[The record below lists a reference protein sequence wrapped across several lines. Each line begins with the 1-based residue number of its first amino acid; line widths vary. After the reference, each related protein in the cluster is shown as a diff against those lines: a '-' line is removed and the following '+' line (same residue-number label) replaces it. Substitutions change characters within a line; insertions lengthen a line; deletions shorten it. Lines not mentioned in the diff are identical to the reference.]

1 MNLLFIS
8 KKFLHTILWTL
19 SAQISWIDTSY
30 LEIFNALL
38 RYMQLRFDIILICT
52 FFIISLEVVFSLIKV
67 NPDIEDLQ
75 FGSRNTLLI
84 QTTLTFFKNRKSAT
98 EVIKTFDKF
107 SLFSGL
113 NVNTKLLT
121 LVSKTGLRWH
131 TVEQNISV

>member
-19 SAQISWIDTSY
+19 SAQISWIDTTY

-67 NPDIEDLQ
+67 NPDIEGLQ

-84 QTTLTFFKNRKSAT
+84 QTTLTFLRNRKSAT

-131 TVEQNISV
+131 TEEQNISV

>member
-67 NPDIEDLQ
+67 NPDIEGLQ
-75 FGSRNTLLI
+75 FGSCNTLLI
-84 QTTLTFFKNRKSAT
+84 QTTLTFLRNRKSAT

>member
-1 MNLLFIS
+1 
-8 KKFLHTILWTL
+8 
-19 SAQISWIDTSY
+19 
-30 LEIFNALL
+30 
-38 RYMQLRFDIILICT
+38 MQLRFDIILICT

-84 QTTLTFFKNRKSAT
+84 QTTLTFLKNRKSAT

>member
-67 NPDIEDLQ
+67 NPDIEGLQ

-84 QTTLTFFKNRKSAT
+84 QTTLTFLKNRKSAT

>member
-67 NPDIEDLQ
+67 NPDIEGLQ

-84 QTTLTFFKNRKSAT
+84 QTTLTFLRNRKSAT

>member
-30 LEIFNALL
+30 LEIFNAVL

-67 NPDIEDLQ
+67 NPDIEGLQ

-84 QTTLTFFKNRKSAT
+84 QTTLTFLRNRKSAT

>member
-19 SAQISWIDTSY
+19 STQISWIDTSY

-67 NPDIEDLQ
+67 NPDIEGLQ

-84 QTTLTFFKNRKSAT
+84 QTTLTFLRNRKSAT